1 MIAPN
6 SQHHPIAR
14 IRQAQFAI
22 RLLFARQL
30 GRRRFDLHVN
40 ARVHRTVL
48 RRPANFTQRHQLH
61 VDPAKRPKSYSSLM
75 TPQAIRAPELPA
87 GSVFKSSSFSCTTTD
102 FPMIESLPLK
112 LSFPVQFSRALPEPS
127 ASILPRSPA

>member
-1 MIAPN
+1 VLAPN
-6 SQHHPIAR
+6 SAHHPSAR
-14 IRQAQFAI
+14 LPQAQFAI

-30 GRRRFDLHVN
+30 RRRRFDLHVN

-61 VDPAKRPKSYSSLM
+61 VDPAKRPKSYCSLI

-87 GSVFKSSSFSCTTTD
+87 GSVFKSSSFSCTTRD
-102 FPMIESLPLK
+102 FPMIESLPLR
-112 LSFPVQFSRALPEPS
+112 LSFPVQFNGALPEAS
-127 ASILPRSPA
+127 ASILPRSP